1 MSVEK
6 FTQIERSHRRVL
18 LIAIAVIAVFGLYRW
33 ILAPHTNQLLAAQ
46 RYNYSLDAAIHKAD
60 FMRTVLENKKT
71 KIEELAKESDQ
82 LRNQL
87 FTQNEARRFLGY
99 LPSVAT
105 QSGCAVLSVSAVP
118 DAQRNPESD
127 GTGIIP
133 KKANVTFI
141 GGYNDIIK
149 FFGALQ
155 NYERKVWIESVR
167 IDAGGAG
174 KLKCQV
180 LLTLYCIERV
190 ENTLY
195 E

>member
-6 FTQIERSHRRVL
+6 IIQIERSHRRVL
-18 LIAIAVIAVFGLYRW
+18 LIAIAVIMVFGLYRW
-33 ILAPHTNQLLAAQ
+33 ILAPHTEQLLAAEK
-46 RYNYSLDAAIHKAD
+46 YNSTLDEAIHKAE
-60 FMRTVLENKKT
+60 FMGNLQEVKKG
-71 KIEELAKESDQ
+71 KIEELTKESNR

-87 FTQNEARRFLGY
+87 FTSQEVRQFLAS
-99 LPSVAT
+99 LPAVVNQA
-105 QSGCAVLSVSAVP
+105 GCVIQSVSTVP
-118 DAQRNPESD
+118 ETQRNLQGD
-127 GTGIIP
+127 GTGITP
-133 KKANVTFI
+133 KKANVIFT

-149 FFGALQ
+149 FLGTLQ
-155 NYERKVWIESVR
+155 NCEHKVWIESVR
-167 IDAGGAG
+167 MDTGGAG